1 MLICLVKICFSHADF
16 QIQFL
21 AELKK
26 KVLWSAESI
35 VLPVLITVFF
45 QVGERIIDLDSNE
58 AVVKARGPFVET
70 CWRAS
75 LQIMRKHN
83 EAC

>member
-1 MLICLVKICFSHADF
+1 MLIFKLNLRPLTCQAK
-16 QIQFL
+16 
-21 AELKK
+21 ER
-26 KVLWSAESI
+26 VLWSAESI
-35 VLPVLITVFF
+35 VVPVLIIVFF

-58 AVVKARGPFVET
+58 AVVMARGPFVEAR
-70 CWRAS
+70 WRAS